1 MQKILI
7 IRLSSIGDIV
17 LTSPVVRC
25 VKLQT
30 NAKIHFLTK
39 AKYAPIISSNPYVD
53 KIIIIEDKLQETIKL
68 LKNERYNYIID
79 LHNNF
84 RSFLIKMNL
93 GLMNYTIKKEN
104 WKKYLLIY
112 FRFNLLKDH
121 VVERY
126 FKTIEKIPVKND
138 NKGLDYFLNIDTD
151 VDFNINQH
159 FISWCIGAS
168 YIQKS
173 LSEEQIIAVCNS
185 IAVPVVLL
193 GGIEEQKKGTSIVRK
208 SSHSSIYNF
217 CGKLSLDQSAYLTKN
232 SNLVLTN
239 DTGLMHVASAF
250 HKPILSFWGC
260 TKPVLGFSSYMNKS
274 KYINMVMNPNKE
286 PCSKHGNYCKI
297 DKAGCIKKLNYKSI
311 LKLIAEFNQDYIS
324 H

>member
-25 VKLQT
+25 LKLQT

-39 AKYAPIISSNPYVD
+39 AKYASIIESNPHVD
-53 KIIIIEDKLQETIKL
+53 KIITLEEKLQDTLKV
-68 LKNERYNYIID
+68 LKNERYHCIID

-84 RSFLIKMNL
+84 RSFLIKINL
-93 GLMNYTIKKEN
+93 GLISYTIKKEN

-112 FRFNLLKDH
+112 FKFNLLKNH

-126 FKTIEKIPVKND
+126 FKTIKHIDVIND
-138 NKGLDYFLNIDTD
+138 NQGLDYFLNKDTV
-151 VDFNINQH
+151 VDFNINQN
-159 FISWCIGAS
+159 FISWVIGSS
-168 YIQKS
+168 YSQKE
-173 LSEEQIIAVCNS
+173 LSKDQIINVCNN

-193 GGIEEQKKGTSIVRK
+193 GGFEEQQKGTSIVSK
-208 SSHSSIYNF
+208 SSHSKIYNF
-217 CGKLSLDQSAYLTKN
+217 CGKLSLDQSAYLIKH

-239 DTGLMHVASAF
+239 DTGLMHIASAF

-260 TKPVLGFSSYMNKS
+260 TKPILGFSSYMNKS
-274 KYINMVMNPNKE
+274 RCVNMVINPKKA

-297 DKAGCIKKLNYKSI
+297 DKSGCIKNLTYDSI
-311 LKLIAEFNQDYIS
+311 LELIEEFDKGYIIR
-324 H
+324 

>member
-39 AKYAPIISSNPYVD
+39 SKYASIIESNPYVD
-53 KIIIIEDKLQETIKL
+53 KIIVLENTLKDTLKA

-79 LHNNF
+79 LHNNLK
-84 RSFLIKMNL
+84 SFLIKINL
-93 GLMNYTIKKEN
+93 GLISYTIKKES

-112 FRFNLLKDH
+112 FKFNLLKDH

-126 FKTIEKIPVKND
+126 FKTIKNIHIIND
-138 NKGLDYFLNIDTD
+138 NQGLDYFLNKDTI
-151 VDFNINQH
+151 VDFNVNQN
-159 FISWCIGAS
+159 FIAWAIGSS
-168 YIQKS
+168 YNQKS
-173 LSEEQIIAVCNS
+173 LSEEQIINVCNS

-193 GGIEEQKKGTSIVRK
+193 GGFDEQKKGTSIVSK
-208 SSHSSIYNF
+208 LPHSKIYNF
-217 CGKLSLDQSAYLTKN
+217 CGKLSLDQSAYLTKH

-239 DTGLMHVASAF
+239 DTGLMHIASAF

-260 TKPVLGFSSYMNKS
+260 TKPILGFSSYMNKS
-274 KYINMVMNPNKE
+274 RCVNMVINPKKE

-297 DKAGCIKKLNYKSI
+297 DKSGCVKHLNYKSI
-311 LKLIAEFNQDYIS
+311 LKIIKEFDQRYVIP
-324 H
+324 